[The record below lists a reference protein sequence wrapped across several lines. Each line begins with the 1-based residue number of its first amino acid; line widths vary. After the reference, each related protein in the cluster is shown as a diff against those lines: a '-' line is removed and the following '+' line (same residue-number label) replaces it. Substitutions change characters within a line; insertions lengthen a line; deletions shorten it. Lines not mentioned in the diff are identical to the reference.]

1 MGIVLYHAAK
11 RYMLGYTIWYCYCIT
26 PHTAA
31 LGKYCTVQNSTET
44 V

>member
-1 MGIVLYHAAK
+1 MGIVLYHAVK
-11 RYMLGYTIWYCYCIT
+11 RYMLGYTIYCYCIT